1 MKELTVYQDDMGE
14 WIVTSNK
21 MPGFIARGK
30 TQKEAVEKMK
40 QAFSVY
46 YPCDSS
52 NCRESK

>member
-14 WIVTSNK
+14 WIVTSGK
-21 MPGFIARGK
+21 MPGFMARGK

>member
-1 MKELTVYQDDMGE
+1 MKELTVYQDDRGE
-14 WIVTSNK
+14 WIVTSDK
-21 MPGFIARGK
+21 MPCLMARGK

>member
-14 WIVTSNK
+14 WIVTSDK
-21 MPGFIARGK
+21 MPGFMARGK

-52 NCRESK
+52 NCREPK

>member
-1 MKELTVYQDDMGE
+1 MKELQVYQDDMGE
-14 WIVTSNK
+14 WIVTSDK
-21 MPGFIARGK
+21 MPGFLARGK

-52 NCRESK
+52 NCKDSQ